1 MRYFLLIFI
10 PFLTGCVCLNPAHK
24 NPAPP
29 IAKTEELIS
38 SLEKTKTE
46 LDKAGES
53 NTVIGE
59 KVEKA
64 LTLTEKLS
72 KLLEQ
77 IEEQNSKEVKDSI
90 K

>member
-1 MRYFLLIFI
+1 
-10 PFLTGCVCLNPAHK
+10 LNPEHK

-46 LDKAGES
+46 LNKAGES
-53 NTVIGE
+53 NKVIGV

-64 LTLTEKLS
+64 LTLTEKLA

-77 IEEQNSKEVKDSI
+77 IEEESSI
-90 K
+90 KQDQ